1 MVETLEVSNY
11 LKNTKY
17 ENLTSPEE
25 FATVENSKNL
35 PNKDSYLKQ
44 YDVDYYNDYINDTDQ
59 ESVDTNNLVSEESML
74 ESMLYSNELFNEIK
88 ELENYRY
95 IVESFEKE
103 LIAYKETVPEK
114 YQHLVNDI
122 TIGLNPLS
130 SNSNEQYLFTL
141 PEVKDMSEE
150 EVMKIVDDMRK
161 CGVKI

>member
-1 MVETLEVSNY
+1 MSVQIEF
-11 LKNTKY
+11 LKF
-17 ENLTSPEE
+17 E
-25 FATVENSKNL
+25 
-35 PNKDSYLKQ
+35 
-44 YDVDYYNDYINDTDQ
+44 I
-59 ESVDTNNLVSEESML
+59 
-74 ESMLYSNELFNEIK
+74 NEIEEANIQSADEEEELNK

-95 IVESFEKE
+95 FVESFEKE

-114 YQHLVNDI
+114 YQHLVKDI